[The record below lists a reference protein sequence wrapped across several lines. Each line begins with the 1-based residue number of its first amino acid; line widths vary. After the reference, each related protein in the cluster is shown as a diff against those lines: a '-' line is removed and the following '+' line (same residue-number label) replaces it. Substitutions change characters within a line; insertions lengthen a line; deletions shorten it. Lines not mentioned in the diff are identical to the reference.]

1 MASHTQRYISND
13 LSHFV
18 GRDLLEDPQ
27 AQYERLK
34 AILHEGKLRRPRR
47 SDEQEGTI
55 YAVHV
60 DAEGSISRNE
70 MYFGTAVC
78 FCDIPSADLRIHIG
92 KYGRFGLAL
101 PKTFLIRS
109 GASPVFYIARNART
123 SLHTASLWHDIP
135 LGDAFEAEFA
145 AYLEFVERRSVIER
159 ETFSK
164 GLRAS
169 MHRSQR
175 IGELLSEL
183 TPLLADS
190 SQTPGEGVTELVS
203 ELSQLR
209 EEEAADRERSR
220 RGFEELEALTA
231 WAEEPIGPPP
241 RTSSAFEMGQI
252 NSFLAMHVFSF
263 FKFFD
268 ASLEEADPDNYYM
281 EREWRTPGDVEFAL
295 DDVRSVFLP
304 EAFAETFASEFPH
317 FRGQRFFL

>member
-1 MASHTQRYISND
+1 M
-13 LSHFV
+13 
-18 GRDLLEDPQ
+18 
-27 AQYERLK
+27 
-34 AILHEGKLRRPRR
+34 AIL
-47 SDEQEGTI
+47 
-55 YAVHV
+55 
-60 DAEGSISRNE
+60 N
-70 MYFGTAVC
+70 
-78 FCDIPSADLRIHIG
+78 
-92 KYGRFGLAL
+92 
-101 PKTFLIRS
+101 
-109 GASPVFYIARNART
+109 
-123 SLHTASLWHDIP
+123 DIP
-135 LGDAFEAEFA
+135 LGDAFDAEFA

-169 MHRSQR
+169 MHLSQR

-281 EREWRTPGDVEFAL
+281 EREWCRRRLNTGPPAPV
-295 DDVRSVFLP
+295 
-304 EAFAETFASEFPH
+304 
-317 FRGQRFFL
+317 